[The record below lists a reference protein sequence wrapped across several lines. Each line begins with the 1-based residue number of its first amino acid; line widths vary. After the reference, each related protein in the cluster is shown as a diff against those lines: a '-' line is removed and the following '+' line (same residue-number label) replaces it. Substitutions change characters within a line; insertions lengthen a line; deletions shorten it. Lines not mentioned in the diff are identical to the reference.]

1 MARIIFTKKDDFLEW
16 VKDHVTPSQ
25 YEVYVTSYAEMIVV
39 PTKSTRNLKIAYID
53 VYKAWDA
60 IETAINDVRKKVPNI
75 KIYPIE
81 KFDWDSEK
89 SIGVKQSP

>member
-25 YEVYVTSYAEMIVV
+25 YEVYVTSFAEIIIA
-39 PTKSTRNLKIAYID
+39 PLKSTRNLKYAYIEI
-53 VYKAWDA
+53 YKAWEAVD
-60 IETAINDVRKKVPNI
+60 EAINDVRKKVPNI

-89 SIGVKQSP
+89 NIGTKQTP